1 MVCFSKENKAGDYY
15 ACYNG
20 TQEFKIR
27 KETRKAVLIGH
38 AVWLS
43 PILNFFHY
51 IAWQISSKIGS
62 KLW

>member
-1 MVCFSKENKAGDYY
+1 MVCFSKENEAGDYY
-15 ACYNG
+15 PCHNG

-51 IAWQISSKIGS
+51 IAW
-62 KLW
+62 